1 LNEIDFLERE
11 WIPHSGWP
19 INLSD
24 LLKHYDRA
32 QKYCQL
38 GPYAY
43 LAEDWIADFTELP
56 AFEPNNLLA
65 RIWQFSSPPLN
76 FGKSYLQTLE
86 KLTSVIVYT
95 HANVINLNLNNS
107 GQHIDSVKIAT
118 LEGATGTLKAGQFI
132 LACGGIEN
140 PRLLLTSNDVNKQ
153 GVGNDNDLVG
163 RFFMEHT
170 EIESAKI
177 TGFDGNQMR
186 QLKRVKTQ
194 SNLEV
199 GVAFCTPESKQKE
212 LKVGNGGSYISAPPL
227 GKNNGWTALMAYRDA
242 LLKAKL
248 PKNAASNLSQL
259 FVDFDTVVGV
269 FALRLQGKSTKTKI
283 LEKGSVD
290 IKSTAEQ
297 IPNPAS
303 RVTLSDE
310 KDIFGNPQARLHW
323 QVTDLDKRTIRS
335 TMELIATEMS
345 RLDIGRVKIEE
356 WLREGSGSSWPTKL
370 RGGNHHMGTTRM
382 ANEPTAGVVDK
393 NGKVHGI
400 DNLYIA
406 GSSVFPTGGYVNP
419 TLTIVALSIRMAEH
433 LTSENS

>member
-1 LNEIDFLERE
+1 LHTFL
-11 WIPHSGWP
+11 
-19 INLSD
+19 
-24 LLKHYDRA
+24 
-32 QKYCQL
+32 
-38 GPYAY
+38 
-43 LAEDWIADFTELP
+43 
-56 AFEPNNLLA
+56 
-65 RIWQFSSPPLN
+65 
-76 FGKSYLQTLE
+76 
-86 KLTSVIVYT
+86 
-95 HANVINLNLNNS
+95 
-107 GQHIDSVKIAT
+107 
-118 LEGATGTLKAGQFI
+118 
-132 LACGGIEN
+132 
-140 PRLLLTSNDVNKQ
+140 
-153 GVGNDNDLVG
+153 
-163 RFFMEHT
+163 
-170 EIESAKI
+170 
-177 TGFDGNQMR
+177 
-186 QLKRVKTQ
+186 
-194 SNLEV
+194 
-199 GVAFCTPESKQKE
+199 
-212 LKVGNGGSYISAPPL
+212 APPL